1 MKEVQIIRE
10 SIIKI
15 AVMGNYELEEFKRN
29 ISLSTLSGKAKG
41 FIYKAIEI
49 VESAQTK
56 GDAIAV
62 HAKAEINE

>member
-1 MKEVQIIRE
+1 
-10 SIIKI
+10 
-15 AVMGNYELEEFKRN
+15 MGNYELEEFKRN